1 MMLRK
6 HFTNSQFVVVSLK
19 EGMFNNANCIFR
31 TKFVDGMSTVRRSTP
46 MDKKQQ
52 EAQNLFVDNANN
64 MNNKKKGKNKKSNKS
79 RKALSSKN

>member
-1 MMLRK
+1 MLRK

-46 MDKKQQ
+46 LDKKQQ
-52 EAQNLFVDNANN
+52 QEQDNFARDISGNG
-64 MNNKKKGKNKKSNKS
+64 KKLGRAKGNKS
-79 RKALSSKN
+79 RKALSSRN

>member
-1 MMLRK
+1 MLRK

-46 MDKKQQ
+46 LDKKQQ
-52 EAQNLFVDNANN
+52 QEQADFARVDNSKAKKLG
-64 MNNKKKGKNKKSNKS
+64 KKKASKS
-79 RKALSSKN
+79 RKALSSRN